1 MAATPLGA
9 LREESKRIWDWFVE
23 VGDEEVE
30 IEKER
35 QSPEK
40 CCDAKDE
47 AEAIAAINTRLRFA
61 SLSLASKKAPMGELK
76 GNF

>member
-1 MAATPLGA
+1 M
-9 LREESKRIWDWFVE
+9 
-23 VGDEEVE
+23 E